1 MAVALWRVYYDDGST
16 VDSTTPL
23 EDVRGDGV
31 QVIVQR
37 DDAPGDV
44 YAVGRELL
52 FDADYYCWRGDRW
65 FRCDL
70 YGLFDYLRAPGL
82 KKVLAGR
89 TATRMAYKTAMIRA
103 QADMDFPPKSAW
115 QAGEA
120 RIARA

>member
-1 MAVALWRVYYDDGST
+1 MVQWRVYFDDGAT

-37 DDAPGDV
+37 DDTPGDV

-52 FDADYYCWRGDRW
+52 YDADFYCWRDDRW

-70 YGLFDYLRAPGL
+70 YGLFDYLRHPGWR
-82 KKVLAGR
+82 KVVAGR
-89 TATRMAYKTAMIRA
+89 TAHRAAYKTALLRA
-103 QADMDFPPKSAW
+103 QQDSDFPLKSAR
-115 QAGEA
+115 QAGE
-120 RIARA
+120 R

>member
-1 MAVALWRVYYDDGST
+1 MQWRVFYDDGTT
-16 VDSTTPL
+16 VDSRTPL

-37 DDAPGDV
+37 DDAVGDL

-52 FDADYYCWRGDRW
+52 FDADFYCWRDDRW

-70 YGLFDYLRAPGL
+70 YGLFDYLRLPGL

-89 TATRMAYKTAMIRA
+89 TAHRAAYKAALLRA
-103 QADMDFPPKSAW
+103 QQDTDFPVKSAL
-115 QAGEA
+115 QAGE
-120 RIARA
+120 RW